1 MRIWDISP
9 TDQTVIDP
17 DGRNCPLDP
26 MSGQPKV
33 PGNAMTEAPP
43 ATGENQAAKV
53 VDGSWQ
59 VVADWRGHVYWLADS
74 SRHEIR
80 ELGVEPPA
88 DALAEAPPE
97 PLEDLADRK
106 RAVIEAG
113 LAAALYAG
121 MLYTMPDGTDD
132 VVQTRPEDEPNLLGL
147 AIEARD
153 LRAAG
158 ETDASQVLRAQSN
171 TLYAMTPAQMIDVTD
186 AAKAFKKQ
194 LLAHSWTRK
203 DEIKAALEAEDRDA
217 LEAITW

>member
-1 MRIWDISP
+1 MRIWDINP
-9 TDQTVIDP
+9 IDHTVIDP
-17 DGRNCPLDP
+17 AGRDCPLDP

-33 PGNAMTEAPP
+33 PGSAMIEAPP
-43 ATGENQAAKV
+43 SVGAHEAAQV
-53 VDGSWQ
+53 IDGSWQ
-59 VVADWRGHVYWLADS
+59 VVPDWRGHEYWLADGTH
-74 SRHEIR
+74 HEIN

-88 DALAEAPPE
+88 DALDEAPPE
-97 PLEDLADRK
+97 SLENLADRK

-153 LRAAG
+153 LRDAG
-158 ETDASQVLRAQSN
+158 ETGAGQVLRAQSN
-171 TLYAMTPAQMIDVTD
+171 KLYAMTPAQMIAVTD

-194 LLAHSWTRK
+194 QLAHSWARK
-203 DEIKAALEAEDRDA
+203 DEIKAARQAEDRAA
-217 LEAITW
+217 LEAIDW